1 MNRKLATAY
10 FMIFAM
16 LVGCLVTAYIPDDR
30 GKEYVVYRANY
41 NDTMTVAADTF
52 RVYPRE
58 HKVFF
63 VEDGKTTSMAD
74 SVNKITIKYRP

>member
-1 MNRKLATAY
+1 MNRKLMAAY
-10 FMIFAM
+10 MFIFSM
-16 LVGCLVTAYIPDDR
+16 LVGCFVTAFLPDDR

-41 NDTMTVAADTF
+41 NDTLSVAADTF

-74 SVNKITIKYRP
+74 SVNKITIKYKP